1 MTTALGLL
9 AFIFFI
15 VAVIATAAGI
25 TWVVVRFTPKKKP
38 AAAKTES

>member
-25 TWVVVRFTPKKKP
+25 TWVVVRFTPTKKP